1 MTAVPP
7 TAPPESAP
15 RSRGARVRVTP
26 SRILFFALFLGVPML
41 VYVVFVVSPFL
52 QAFYYSLT
60 DWRGLARAPQF
71 IGLDNY
77 ITLFQDPIFLKAL
90 RNNVI
95 FMIVLPVVTISLAFA
110 LAILVTVGGNTRGA
124 IRGIRGATI
133 FRVVSFFPYVIPAVV
148 VGILFAFIYS
158 PNGGLLNGL
167 LNLPLNLVGLDIS
180 IAWLGDRR
188 FALLAIV
195 AAVVWS
201 LVGFYMVLF
210 VAAIKSIPSEVIEAA
225 RIDGAGRFRIS
236 IAVILPMIRENVST
250 AAVYMGI
257 MALDMFVYISVMTP
271 SGGIGKST
279 EVVSRYLYQTAFSD
293 SRFGMASAMGV
304 VMALITMLMAVLVLF
319 GTRQKEDAR

>member
-1 MTAVPP
+1 MMAVVP
-7 TAPPESAP
+7 TAAPPVSAP
-15 RSRGARVRVTP
+15 RRRGRRARITPARV
-26 SRILFFALFLGVPML
+26 LFFALFLGLPML
-41 VYVVFVVSPFL
+41 IYVVFVVSPFL

-60 DWRGLARAPQF
+60 DWRGLARAPPVR
-71 IGLDNY
+71 GRDNY
-77 ITLFQDPIFLKAL
+77 VTLFHDDVFRRAL
-90 RNNVI
+90 RNNMI
-95 FMIVLPVVTISLAFA
+95 FMIVLPTVTITLAFI
-110 LAILVTVGGNTRGA
+110 LAILVTVGGDTRGT

-167 LNLPLNLVGLDIS
+167 LNLVGLDIH

-188 FALLAIV
+188 FALAAVV

-210 VAAIKSIPSEVIEAA
+210 VAAIKSIPSEVVEAA
-225 RIDGAGRFRIS
+225 RIDGAGRFRLS
-236 IAVILPMIRENVST
+236 VAVILPMVRENVST

-257 MALDMFVYISVMTP
+257 MALDMFVYINVMTP
-271 SGGIGKST
+271 NGGLGKST

-293 SRFGMASAMGV
+293 SRFGLASAMGV
-304 VMALITMLMAVLVLF
+304 VMALITMLMAVIVLF
-319 GTRQKEDAR
+319 STRQKGAR

>member
-1 MTAVPP
+1 MMTAVPEA
-7 TAPPESAP
+7 APPVSAA
-15 RSRGARVRVTP
+15 RSRGRRARLTP

-41 VYVVFVVSPFL
+41 IYILFVVSPFL

-60 DWRGLARAPQF
+60 DWRGLSTAPQF

-77 ITLFQDPIFLKAL
+77 VTLFQDPIFRKAL

-95 FMIVLPVVTISLAFA
+95 LLIVLPTVTISLAFA
-110 LAILVTVGGNTRGA
+110 LAILVTVGGDTRGA

-148 VGILFAFIYS
+148 IGILFAFIYS
-158 PNGGLLNGL
+158 PNGGLLNGM
-167 LNLPLNLVGLDIS
+167 LNLVGLDIH

-188 FALLAIV
+188 FALAAIM

-210 VAAIKSIPSEVIEAA
+210 VAAIKSIPSEVVEAA
-225 RIDGAGRFRIS
+225 RIDGAGRFRLS
-236 IAVILPMIRENVST
+236 VTVILPMVRENVST

-257 MALDMFVYISVMTP
+257 MALDMFVYINVMTP
-271 SGGIGKST
+271 TGGLGKST

-293 SRFGMASAMGV
+293 SQFGLASAMGV

-319 GTRQKEDAR
+319 GTRQKKEQR

>member
-1 MTAVPP
+1 MMAAVP
-7 TAPPESAP
+7 TASPPVSPP
-15 RSRGARVRVTP
+15 RSRGRRVRLSP
-26 SRILFFALFLGVPML
+26 SRILFFALFLGLPML
-41 VYVVFVVSPFL
+41 IYVVFVVSPFF

-71 IGLDNY
+71 VGLDNY
-77 ITLFQDPIFLKAL
+77 VTLFQDPIFRKAL
-90 RNNVI
+90 RNNLILLV
-95 FMIVLPVVTISLAFA
+95 VLPTVTITLAFA
-110 LAILVTVGGNTRGA
+110 LAILVTVGGDTRGS

-148 VGILFAFIYS
+148 IGILFAFIYS

-167 LNLPLNLVGLDIS
+167 LGLIGVDIE

-188 FALLAIV
+188 FALAAIM

-210 VAAIKSIPSEVIEAA
+210 VAAIKSIPSEIVEAA
-225 RIDGAGRFRIS
+225 RIDGAGRFRLS
-236 IAVILPMIRENVST
+236 VAVILPMVRENVST

-257 MALDMFVYISVMTP
+257 MALDMFVYINVMTP
-271 SGGIGKST
+271 TGGLGKST
-279 EVVSRYLYQTAFSD
+279 EVVSRYLYQTAFSE
-293 SRFGMASAMGV
+293 SRFGLASAMGV

-319 GTRQKEDAR
+319 GTRQKKEAR